1 MQQAAR
7 NILLS
12 YCKRETTNSA
22 TQPDKPL
29 KIAVQPVRT
38 HYGHFK
44 NIVLSQIESQKPPP
58 KDNLAL
64 PSMRA
69 LASGGQGRQAK
80 RRALQI

>member
-1 MQQAAR
+1 MEVSRSTAQSILRLIGGIIMQQAAR

-29 KIAVQPVRT
+29 KMAVQPVRT

-44 NIVLSQIESQKPPP
+44 NIVFSQIESRKPPP
-58 KDNLAL
+58 KDNLA
-64 PSMRA
+64 
-69 LASGGQGRQAK
+69 
-80 RRALQI
+80 